1 MKFSSGIKAVAGA
14 VAASLLLVTAH
25 PAQADPVTT
34 PYTRDINTIAEQTTA
49 YVENNHLIP
58 DKDALQRK
66 AATAEATIAD
76 IRDGG
81 NTLVLGKGHFLR
93 HGDKLAI
100 ICESGATV
108 TNTPLQ
114 ALLGNTVVDLNV
126 IVKEGGRAAT
136 FFPVSKPVHSTNAYA
151 LQKDDK
157 GGMIGY
163 GTRQR
168 DFYNAW
174 GKYLNRIEVENYSA
188 VIVSSAYGG
197 YIGTKCG
204 WAIGFLSAALVATNM
219 NLFAKLVPSPIAKT
233 LIYLSVIPVAIA
245 VYHAV
250 GIPASALGKVAGSHL
265 STIAIGFL
273 SSNPETRD
281 LALQALSA
289 ALGLVF
295 LWWLPPSATANK

>member
-1 MKFSSGIKAVAGA
+1 M
-14 VAASLLLVTAH
+14 
-25 PAQADPVTT
+25 
-34 PYTRDINTIAEQTTA
+34 
-49 YVENNHLIP
+49 
-58 DKDALQRK
+58 
-66 AATAEATIAD
+66 
-76 IRDGG
+76 
-81 NTLVLGKGHFLR
+81 
-93 HGDKLAI
+93 
-100 ICESGATV
+100 
-108 TNTPLQ
+108 
-114 ALLGNTVVDLNV
+114 VDLNV

-295 LWWLPPSATANK
+295 LWWLPTSSLKSTSCAYALLFRTYCVGFTVRWPVICRLSLSGATVTCTMSPSKISPASNSLARASPIDC